1 MQREEIAECG
11 ILRKAA
17 QRLRGIRE
25 CLEAREVKEAEESDI
40 EKALC
45 RLEENFER
53 DRLLRQLRYTGRAAL
68 LKRVARRLNRDFYA
82 NHDEYP
88 GGLHPAGS
96 QAGLDS
102 GLTP

>member
-11 ILRKAA
+11 NLRGAAA
-17 QRLRGIRE
+17 QRMRGIRE

-53 DRLLRQLRYTGRAAL
+53 DRLLRQLRCTGRAARL
-68 LKRVARRLNRDFYA
+68 ERVDRRLNRDLYA

-88 GGLHPAGS
+88 GGNGP
-96 QAGLDS
+96 
-102 GLTP
+102 